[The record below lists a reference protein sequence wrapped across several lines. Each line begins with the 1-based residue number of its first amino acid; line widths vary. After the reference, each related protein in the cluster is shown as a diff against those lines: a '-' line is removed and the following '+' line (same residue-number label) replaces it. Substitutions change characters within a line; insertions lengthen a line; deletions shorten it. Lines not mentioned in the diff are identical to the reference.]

1 MKPAIIESLRY
12 SANVLAW
19 IMGQNQGKFEGF
31 SPDANSLVSERISS
45 NAVKFTLNGDTAG
58 AYIMFKD
65 IRPNKI
71 SSTVYDDPKIIS
83 SEIKDAYSS
92 SVSNTSDTVTLS
104 RTYSVT
110 EGTETNVQDD
120 LGVSVAVGISQSVS
134 YGGELY
140 GASGTT
146 ELSIDIET
154 SFNHSWGESNSEE
167 RSIENSIEVPPM
179 TKATMTA
186 TKSKS
191 KLEQNIHYVCDLDY
205 SIEFQN
211 WGVAKF
217 YVDSRGDLIKAFGDE
232 YYNGLF
238 YADDGDDNAQNH
250 ANQVGNYLK
259 KITEQQDNCLP
270 VTNTKFTKEIKFD
283 KSVTAEAILKTS
295 PILEYINNG
304 IDDFILNEGTNPK
317 TYTNASNNAEI
328 LTVEQM
334 KDYVDAGTW
343 YQSKLLVQY
352 K

>member
-1 MKPAIIESLRY
+1 MKPEIIESLRY
-12 SANVLAW
+12 SANVLSW

-120 LGVSVAVGISQSVS
+120 LGVSVAIGISQSVS

-140 GASGTT
+140 GASGETS
-146 ELSIDIET
+146 LSLDIET

-211 WGVAKF
+211 WGVTKF
-217 YVDSRGDLIKAFGDE
+217 YVDSRDDLIKAFGDE

-238 YADDGDDNAQNH
+238 YADDGDQNGQNH

-259 KITEQQDNCLP
+259 NIPEQQNNCLP

-317 TYTNASNNAEI
+317 TYTNVNHNEET
-328 LTVEQM
+328 LTHEQM
-334 KDYVDAGTW
+334 KSYVKLGTW

>member
-45 NAVKFTLNGDTAG
+45 NAVKFSLNGDTAG

-92 SVSNTSDTVTLS
+92 TVSNTSDTVTLN

-120 LGVSVAVGISQSVS
+120 VGVSVAIGISQSIS
-134 YGGELY
+134 YGGELSQFK
-140 GASGTT
+140 G
-146 ELSIDIET
+146 ET
-154 SFNHSWGESNSEE
+154 SFSLDVTTNFNHSWGESNSEE

-205 SIEFQN
+205 SIEFNN

-217 YVDSRGDLIKAFGDE
+217 YVDSRGDLIKAFEDE

-238 YADDGDDNAQNH
+238 YADDGDGNAQNH
-250 ANQVGNYLK
+250 ANDVGNYLK
-259 KITEQQDNCLP
+259 NIPEQKDNCLP

-317 TYTNASNNAEI
+317 TYTNVSNNAEI

-343 YQSKLLVQY
+343 YQSDLLVQY